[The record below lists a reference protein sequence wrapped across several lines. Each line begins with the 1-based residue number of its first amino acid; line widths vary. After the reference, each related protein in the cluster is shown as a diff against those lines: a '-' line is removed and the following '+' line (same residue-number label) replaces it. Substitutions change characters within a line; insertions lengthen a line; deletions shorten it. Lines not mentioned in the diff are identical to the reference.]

1 VFYLDDDDDDD
12 DEQVTLVTQTRE
24 IQEDVNYYN
33 FLLEEDEGDRLFLDS
48 TQLKP
53 HRGTRTTMHHSHWQ
67 QYESARAGKKVRF
80 LEKVFRFFR
89 FLKVLKGFLRFLRLH
104 EYFLVIA
111 RQLALLYIALY

>member
-1 VFYLDDDDDDD
+1 MPCWPLCPRNTCFYFHISLLSVFYLDDDDDDD

-53 HRGTRTTMHHSHWQ
+53 HRGTRTTMHHSH
-67 QYESARAGKKVRF
+67 
-80 LEKVFRFFR
+80 
-89 FLKVLKGFLRFLRLH
+89 
-104 EYFLVIA
+104 
-111 RQLALLYIALY
+111 